1 MSVLI
6 KGAGVRVTQQTKQET
21 RQRIL
26 DASKMLFGSKGFD
39 ATTTRDISREAGIA
53 VGTLFNY
60 FPTKEAIVLSLVS
73 DGLAAAESESHE
85 HGNSTSNLLA
95 ERLFA
100 HVATGLRKLR
110 PYRKYLSATMES
122 CLSPATATDAEHL
135 IRSDHL
141 AAVTAL
147 ITDDGSG
154 EPPSAMA
161 LHLYWTLYMGVL
173 AFWARDTSPH
183 QEDTLAMLD
192 QSINMF
198 VAWLETHNADT

>member
-1 MSVLI
+1 MSMLI
-6 KGAGVRVTQQTKQET
+6 KEVGVRVTQQAKQET

-26 DASKMLFGSKGFD
+26 DAGITLFGSKGFD
-39 ATTTRDISREAGIA
+39 ETTTRDISREAGIA

-60 FPTKEAIVLSLVS
+60 FPAKEAIVLSLVS
-73 DGLAAAESESHE
+73 DRLAAAGLEFHKRLD
-85 HGNSTSNLLA
+85 STSTSLA

-110 PYRKYLSATMES
+110 PCRKFLSTTIES
-122 CLSPATATDAEHL
+122 CLSPATLTDGNQS

-141 AAVTAL
+141 EAVTAL
-147 ITDDGSG
+147 ITDDGAA
-154 EPPSAMA
+154 ELPSAMA
-161 LHLYWTLYMGVL
+161 LQLYWTLYTGVL
-173 AFWARDTSPH
+173 SFWVRDTSPH

-198 VAWLETHNADT
+198 VAWLDTQDADA

>member
-1 MSVLI
+1 M
-6 KGAGVRVTQQTKQET
+6 RVTQQAKQET

-26 DASKMLFGSKGFD
+26 DATKTLFGSKGFD
-39 ATTTRDISREAGIA
+39 TTTTRDISREAGIA

-73 DGLAAAESESHE
+73 DGLAVAESEFQE
-85 HGNSTSNLLA
+85 HLNSTSELLA

-100 HVATGLRKLR
+100 HVAIGLRKLR
-110 PYRKYLSATMES
+110 PCRKFLSATIES
-122 CLSPATATDAEHL
+122 CLSPVATTDAEHL

-141 AAVTAL
+141 EAVTAL
-147 ITDDGSG
+147 ITNDGSG

-161 LHLYWTLYMGVL
+161 LHLYWTLYTGVL
-173 AFWARDTSPH
+173 VFWARDTSPH

-198 VAWLETHNADT
+198 VAWLETQNADT